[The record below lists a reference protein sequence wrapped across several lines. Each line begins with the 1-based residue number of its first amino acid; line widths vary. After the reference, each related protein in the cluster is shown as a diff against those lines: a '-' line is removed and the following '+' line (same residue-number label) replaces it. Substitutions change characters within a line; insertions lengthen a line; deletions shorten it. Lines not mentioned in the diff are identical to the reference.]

1 MKVLIADDHALVR
14 EGIQHVLNRLN
25 EDVEIFQASD
35 FNEAVDIAS
44 QHKHLDLLLMDLDM
58 PGMQWSVAIK
68 KFQTIVSDTPIVVLS
83 ASDNPADVHA
93 AIELG
98 ARGYIPKTSSN
109 QVMLLALELVLSG
122 STYLPPEL
130 LHRTENSAVN
140 GSGLVTENTRLKKTS
155 RLLTPRQRE
164 VLQLLAEGKT
174 NKEIGNALGLSDG
187 TVRTHLATIFRL
199 LQVTNRTQAVLLAVK
214 LGLVDSTN
222 DRS

>member
-14 EGIQHVLNRLN
+14 EGIQHVLSRMN

-35 FNEAVDIAS
+35 FNEAVDLAS
-44 QHKHLDLLLMDLDM
+44 QHKPLDLLLMDLDM
-58 PGMQWSVAIK
+58 PGMQWSAAIK
-68 KFQTIVSDTPIVVLS
+68 KFQTIVSNTPIVVLS
-83 ASDNPADVHA
+83 ASDNPADVQA
-93 AIELG
+93 AIALG

-130 LHRTENSAVN
+130 LHRTENFAVN
-140 GSGLVTENTRLKKTS
+140 GSGLVMKNTQPEETS

-164 VLQLLAEGKT
+164 VLQLLAEGTT

-199 LQVTNRTQAVLLAVK
+199 LKVTNRTQAVLLAVK
-214 LGLVDSTN
+214 LELVDSTN
-222 DRS
+222 DNP